1 MEITWSSTS
10 VSHPPSVYSSPS
22 PPPDADLTA
31 VDLGEPKLSEPVILQ
46 FCGMLCD
53 LAKQKFSSNVIEKCI
68 RVAEPP
74 TKKILIE
81 EMISSG
87 RSEDMLRDCYA
98 NYVIQTSVSDVH
110 ASSFLHTK

>member
-1 MEITWSSTS
+1 
-10 VSHPPSVYSSPS
+10 
-22 PPPDADLTA
+22 

-74 TKKILIE
+74 TKKILVE

-87 RSEDMLRDCYA
+87 RIEDMLRDCYA
-98 NYVIQTSVSDVH
+98 NYVIQTSVSSNLIPISDT
-110 ASSFLHTK
+110 SSSLIHIVYLD